1 MLPSGQFFSSY
12 TVRCSWGEEQGL
24 WIRARYSFILWVGT
38 VINTIVIYIQ
48 FHLNLF
54 KSTLKALFEIIC
66 FVFNSKDCYLNFW
79 KMLESNEYVH
89 AKQWVQDSGYFESGR
104 EVNMSRDIQRTSAI
118 LVMEFLKLRGENIG
132 AYYIIFRCLLFFILL
147 LFIVKI

>member
-1 MLPSGQFFSSY
+1 
-12 TVRCSWGEEQGL
+12 
-24 WIRARYSFILWVGT
+24 
-38 VINTIVIYIQ
+38 
-48 FHLNLF
+48 
-54 KSTLKALFEIIC
+54 
-66 FVFNSKDCYLNFW
+66 
-79 KMLESNEYVH
+79 MLESNEYVH